1 MNYTPLHVHS
11 GYTFLS
17 SCLKIEDIVSVCKAR
32 NFSHVGICDI
42 NNMYGYPSLFE
53 ECKKNNISP
62 IFGTS
67 LNIKSKEG
75 DFYISLF
82 IKNEI
87 GYKNLCKIISSKE
100 EITTKTISIY
110 SEGLILVLPC
120 VSNTI
125 IKDYFIFD
133 NPILEKVI
141 FTLQKSFTDFYLGIE
156 LYSEEDKIIMDK
168 VRYFASSH
176 NYHTIAFPK
185 HLYVKRN
192 DALGLEIL
200 NAIKN
205 DLKLTSQEEINGPYY
220 FLSENAVNKLYT
232 LEEIENTHNI
242 YKDIDFTFNKVRG
255 SLLIYPDVIGN
266 KRNYVF
272 KLCLDSLITK
282 GLNKKDYI
290 ERLNYELDIIEKMG
304 YLDYFLI
311 VSDYVNYARKNN
323 IPVGPGRGSAAGA
336 LVAFALNIIDVD
348 PLKYDLL
355 FERFLNPG
363 RTSMPDID
371 IDIADYLRN
380 DVISYIGKRFGED
393 KMANIITFQTIGA
406 KQSLR
411 DIGRVFSKNNMDISL
426 MTKQIIGNK
435 ATLDSTRKD
444 NPEFNKMCEDEHFNK
459 IYNLAK
465 KIEGLPRQQGLH
477 AAGIILNNEPL
488 KDCIP
493 VSYSDDGTL
502 ICQFEAQYLEDLG
515 FLKMDVLGLRNLTII
530 EQIVNKIK
538 LNDSSFDINNI
549 PLDNQKTFTCLNKG
563 FTQGIFQ
570 LESEGMTNA
579 LKEVQINKFEDI
591 VAVLALYRPGPMEFI
606 KDYANTKNKNLV
618 IKYIHPCLEDI
629 LKPTYGVIV
638 YQEQIMQIV
647 RKVASF
653 SLGEAD
659 LFRRAIS
666 KKDESKLNK
675 LKNDFIKGALKNSFT
690 KDEAEN
696 IFNLI
701 YKFANYGFNKSHS
714 VAYSMISYQMAYLK
728 ANYPGEFYSTLLDF
742 SSLLDNKFSKELKLL
757 KFKLILPSINKS
769 TLHFINE
776 NRNLIIPFSSIK
788 GIASG
793 ISEAIIYERGLNGNF
808 IDFMDF
814 ISRMKDYKLTLA
826 HTITLINSG
835 AFDEFNKTRNTLRKA
850 APIILQYIEETH
862 SENTLLSKEE
872 EKLLYPSIHDY
883 EEDEKIKLEKEL
895 EVLGVLLSGSFLDKY
910 RISLSNYKITP
921 ISNLSSTY
929 GQTNIGVII
938 SNVKTIKTRKQE
950 NMCIL
955 NCFDD
960 SGEIKVILFKD
971 VYEKEKFKLNKD
983 ICVVISGSYKVD
995 SKGISFI
1002 ANSITQ
1008 IKEEE

>member
-1 MNYTPLHVHS
+1 MNYIPLHIHS

-17 SCLKIEDIVSVCKAR
+17 SCLKIEDIVSICKNK
-32 NFSHVGICDI
+32 NFSRVGLCDI
-42 NNMYGYPSLFE
+42 HNMYGYPSFYL
-53 ECKKNNISP
+53 ECKKNNIAP

-75 DFYISLF
+75 DFYISVF

-87 GYKNLCKIISSKE
+87 GYRNLCKLIASKE
-100 EITTKTISIY
+100 EINTKNISLY

-120 VSNTI
+120 SSNTLI
-125 IKDYFIFD
+125 RDYFIYD
-133 NPILEKVI
+133 NQNLEKVI
-141 FTLQKSFTDFYLGIE
+141 FTIQKSFSDFYLGIE
-156 LYSEEDKIIMDK
+156 LYSEEDEYIMDK
-168 VRYFASSH
+168 VRTFASSH
-176 NYHTIAFPK
+176 NYQTIAFPK
-185 HLYVKRN
+185 HLYKKRN
-192 DALGLEIL
+192 DALSLEIL
-200 NAIKN
+200 QAIKN
-205 DLKLTSQEEINGPYY
+205 DTKLDSQQEKNGPYY
-220 FLSENAVNKLYT
+220 FLSEAAVNKLYT
-232 LEEIENTHNI
+232 KEEIENTHNLS
-242 YKDIDFTFNKVRG
+242 KNIDFEFNKIRG
-255 SLLIYPDVIGN
+255 SLLQYPNIKGN

-272 KLCLDSLITK
+272 KLCFDNLNAK
-282 GLNKKDYI
+282 GLNDYKYI
-290 ERLNYELDIIEKMG
+290 SRLNYELDIIEKMG

-311 VSDYVNYARKNN
+311 VSDYVNYARNNN

-336 LVAFALNIIDVD
+336 LVAFALNIITVD

-380 DVISYIGKRFGED
+380 DVIDYIGRRFGED

-411 DIGRVFSKNNMDISL
+411 DIGRVFSKNSMDISL
-426 MTKQIIGNK
+426 MTKQIKGYSSSLEE
-435 ATLDSTRKD
+435 ARKN
-444 NPEFNKMCEDEHFNK
+444 NPEFDKMCEDEHFQK

-465 KIEGLPRQQGLH
+465 RIEGLPRQAGLH

-488 KDCIP
+488 ESCIP
-493 VSYSDDGTL
+493 VSYGDDGKL
-502 ICQFEAQYLEDLG
+502 ICQFEAIYLEDLG

-530 EQIVNKIK
+530 DNIVKRIQEK
-538 LNDSSFDINNI
+538 DPSFLLENI
-549 PLDNQKTFTCLNKG
+549 PLDNQKTFNCLNKG

-579 LKEVQINKFEDI
+579 IKQVQINKFEDI

-606 KDYANTKNKNLV
+606 KDYANIKNNNLE
-618 IKYIHPCLEDI
+618 IKYIHSCLEEI

-675 LKNDFIKGALKNSFT
+675 LKDDFIQGALKNNF
-690 KDEAEN
+690 KLEEAEN

-701 YKFANYGFNKSHS
+701 YRFANYGFNKSHS
-714 VAYSMISYQMAYLK
+714 VAYSIISYQMAYLK
-728 ANYPGEFYSTLLDF
+728 ANYPGEFYATLLDF
-742 SSLLDNKFSKELKLL
+742 NSLLDNKFSNELKLL

-769 TLHFINE
+769 SLYFSNE
-776 NRNLIIPFSSIK
+776 ERNLRIPLSSIK
-788 GIASG
+788 GLPFNIC
-793 ISEAIIYERGLNGNF
+793 EAILHERTSEGNFTDF
-808 IDFMDF
+808 IDFV
-814 ISRMKDYKLTLA
+814 SRMKDYKLTLA
-826 HTITLINSG
+826 HVITLINSG
-835 AFDEFNKTRNTLRKA
+835 AFDEFNQTRNTLRKA
-850 APIILQYIEETH
+850 APIVLQYIEET
-862 SENTLLSKEE
+862 SFQTSLLSKEE
-872 EKLLYPSIHDY
+872 QKLLYPAISIY

-910 RISLSNYKITP
+910 RTDLNRYQTTQVSTLASNH
-921 ISNLSSTY
+921 N
-929 GQTNIGVII
+929 QVNIGVII
-938 SNVKTIKTRKQE
+938 SNIKIVQTRKKDTIG
-950 NMCIL
+950 IL

-960 SGEIKVILFKD
+960 SGEIKVVLFKET
-971 VYEKEKFKLNKD
+971 YEKEKFKLAKD
-983 ICVVISGSYKVD
+983 IGVLINGIYRID
-995 SKGISFI
+995 SKGESFI
-1002 ANSITQ
+1002 ANSIELL
-1008 IKEEE
+1008 KED